1 MCVDIFI
8 TVLYLELRVCAE
20 VNLYLRKSLAAAR
33 VKLVVRRRINSTH
46 GMCACFFPFN

>member
-33 VKLVVRRRINSTH
+33 VKLVVRHSELHTWNV
-46 GMCACFFPFN
+46 CLFFSF